1 MTHSFLVRAR
11 HLMRR
16 PSSLLLAAAVAL
28 GLAGPAAAWPSGP
41 VGAAPSLSA
50 MLPHPIL
57 FVTQVPIA
65 ADFTT
70 IGSTF
75 GNQQASL
82 DAAGRGGDL
91 YIRYPD
97 GSLKN
102 LTAAAGFGATGLLT
116 GTKGIGVRDPSVY
129 WDGTKAVF
137 SMVVG
142 APNQVN
148 DDQHAYFW
156 QLYEITGLGPLETPV
171 ITKVPHQPANFNNI
185 SPTYGSDDR
194 IIFTS
199 DRPRNG
205 QPQLY
210 PQRDEYELQPTTTGV
225 WSLDTATGDLRLLN
239 QAPSGDF
246 TPIVDS
252 FGRVIFTQWDHLQ
265 RDQEADADANAGTPG
280 QNCYYGNPVG
290 QLPFGTFNYSDES
303 ASATYVLTD
312 RTEVF
317 PEPRG
322 CRGDLLN
329 GTNLY
334 GHTFNQFFPWQIN
347 QDGTSGE
354 TLNHIGRHE
363 LAGYIPASIKNDPNI
378 DDYYGQVA
386 RFNPNAVANLLQI
399 KEDPLHPGTYY
410 AVDAP
415 EFTTHGSGQVISL
428 TAPPGLSA
436 DHIAVSYVT
445 TRTSATGHYREALPL
460 SDGTLIA
467 VHTVQTDTAGGSGFN
482 SNYAFRLKVLTKGVD
497 GFWSAGTA
505 LTSGISKTFSY
516 WDPYGLVSYSGI
528 MWELNPVEVRARARP
543 ASLSSNL
550 PAPEQQIFGQA
561 NVYPADLQLYMRQNN
576 LALIVSRNVT
586 TRDDADRQQPF
597 NLHVFG
603 SSTVTTGTTGTIY
616 DVAALQLFQA
626 DQLRGF
632 TGGYGSSTPRPGRRV
647 LAEPL
652 HDPTAT
658 LANLPDAGPNFSV
671 VVAADGSVAAFVPA
685 NRAMTWQ
692 LLSPTGVPVV
702 RERYWVTFQP
712 GEVRVCTSCHGLND
726 YNQAHQTAPTNP
738 PQALLQLLA
747 HWKLQSTFTQHAFLP
762 AVLH

>member
-1 MTHSFLVRAR
+1 
-11 HLMRR
+11 
-16 PSSLLLAAAVAL
+16 
-28 GLAGPAAAWPSGP
+28 
-41 VGAAPSLSA
+41 
-50 MLPHPIL
+50 
-57 FVTQVPIA
+57 VPIA
-65 ADFTT
+65 GDFTT
-70 IGSTF
+70 IGSSF

-82 DAAGRGGDL
+82 SSAGRGGDL
-91 YIRYPD
+91 WIRYPD

-102 LTAAAGFGATGLLT
+102 LTLAAGFGASGFLT
-116 GTKGIGVRDPSVY
+116 GTKGIDVRDPAVY
-129 WDGTKAVF
+129 WDGTKAIF

-142 APNQVN
+142 APS
-148 DDQHAYFW
+148 AIYAGGSYFW
-156 QLYEITGLGPLETPV
+156 QLYEISGLGPSDTPV
-171 ITKVPHQPANFNNI
+171 ITKVPHQPASFNNI
-185 SPTYGSDDR
+185 SPIYGSDDR

-210 PQRDEYELQPTTTGV
+210 PQRDEYELQPTVTGV
-225 WSLDTATGDLRLLN
+225 WSLDSATGDLRLLN

-246 TPIVDS
+246 NPIVDS

-265 RDQEADADANAGTPG
+265 RDQEADADANATTPG
-280 QNCYYGNPVG
+280 QNCYYGNPPG

-303 ASATYVLTD
+303 ASASYVLTD

-322 CRGDLLN
+322 CRGDLLT
-329 GTNLY
+329 GTNLV
-334 GHTFNQFFPWQIN
+334 GHTFNQFFPWSLN
-347 QDGTSGE
+347 QDGTSVE

-363 LAGYIPASIKNDPNI
+363 LAGYIPASIKFDPNVY
-378 DDYYGQVA
+378 DYYGQVA
-386 RFNPNAVANLLQI
+386 RFNPHAIGNMLQI

-410 AVDAP
+410 GVDAP
-415 EFTTHGSGQVISL
+415 EFTTHGSGSVISL
-428 TAPPGLSA
+428 TAPLGLSA

-445 TRTSATGHYREALPL
+445 TRTSATGHYREAVPL

-467 VHTVQTDTAGGSGFN
+467 VHTAQTNTATGSGFN
-482 SNYAFRLKVLTKGVD
+482 SNYDFHLQVLTKGGD
-497 GFWSAGTA
+497 GFWSAGA
-505 LTSGISKTFSY
+505 SLTGGISKTFSY
-516 WDPYGLVSYSGI
+516 WDPNALISYSGL
-528 MWELNPVEVRARARP
+528 MWELNPVEVRARIRP
-543 ASLSSNL
+543 PHNSGTLAG
-550 PAPEQQIFGQA
+550 PEQQIFTQA
-561 NVYPADLQLYMRQNN
+561 NVYLGDLQAYLKQNN

-586 TRDDADRQQPF
+586 TRDDADHQQPF

-632 TGGYGSSTPRPGRRV
+632 TGGYNSTTPNAGRRV
-647 LAEPL
+647 LAEPM
-652 HDPTAT
+652 HDTGAL
-658 LANLPDAGPNFSV
+658 LANLPNAGPNFSV
-671 VVAADGSVAAFVPA
+671 QIAADGSMAAFVPA

-692 LLSPTGVPVV
+692 LVSPTGEPVV

-726 YNQAHQTAPTNP
+726 YDQAHQLAPNNP

-747 HWKLQSTFTQHAFLP
+747 HYQVLGTLTQHVFLP
-762 AVLH
+762 SVAH

>member
-1 MTHSFLVRAR
+1 MTPSFFGLA
-11 HLMRR
+11 HHMLR
-16 PSSLLLAAAVAL
+16 PSSLVLAAAVAL
-28 GLAGPAAAWPSGP
+28 GLAGPAVWPSGP
-41 VGAAPSLSA
+41 VGAAPA
-50 MLPHPIL
+50 LPGTLPYPIL

-65 ADFTT
+65 EDFTT

-102 LTAAAGFGATGLLT
+102 LTQAAGFGGTGILT

-142 APNQVN
+142 APTRLYEVQT
-148 DDQHAYFW
+148 YFW
-156 QLYEITGLGPLETPV
+156 QMYEITGLGQGDQPV
-171 ITKVPHQPANFNNI
+171 ITKVPHQPANGNNI
-185 SPTYGSDDR
+185 SPTYGSDGQ

-205 QPQLY
+205 QAQLY
-210 PQRDEYELQPTTTGV
+210 PQRDEYELAPTNTGV
-225 WSLDTATGDLRLLN
+225 WSLDPGTGELRLLN

-265 RDQEADADANAGTPG
+265 RDQEADDDSGVFLPHNNCYAGGTPAS
-280 QNCYYGNPVG
+280 
-290 QLPFGTFNYSDES
+290 LPYGTFNYSDES
-303 ASATYVLTD
+303 ASATVVLTD

-322 CRGDLLN
+322 CRNDLLN

-386 RFNPNAVANLLQI
+386 RFNPNPIGNLLQI

-445 TRTSATGHYREALPL
+445 TRTTATGHYREALPL

-467 VHTVQTDTAGGSGFN
+467 VHTVQTDTASGAGFS
-482 SNYAFRLKVLTKGVD
+482 SNYAFRLKLLTQGVD
-497 GFWSAGTA
+497 GFWSADTP
-505 LTSGISKTFSY
+505 LTGGISKTFSY
-516 WDPYGLVSYSGI
+516 WSPDVLLTYSGN
-528 MWELNPVEVRARARP
+528 MWELNPVEVRARTKPTAP
-543 ASLSSNL
+543 ATSLPS
-550 PAPEQQIFGQA
+550 PEQQIFSQA
-561 NVYPADLQLYMRQNN
+561 NVFPADLQLYMRQNN

-632 TGGYGSSTPRPGRRV
+632 TGGYNNFTPRPGRRV

-652 HDPTAT
+652 HDAAAT

-692 LLSPTGVPVV
+692 LVSPTGVPVV
-702 RERYWVTFQP
+702 RERYWITFQP

-726 YNQAHQTAPTNP
+726 YNQAHQTTPTNP
-738 PQALLQLLA
+738 PQALLPLLA
-747 HWKLQSTFTQHAFLP
+747 HWKLQGTLTQHAFLP
-762 AVLH
+762 AVSH

>member
-1 MTHSFLVRAR
+1 M
-11 HLMRR
+11 
-16 PSSLLLAAAVAL
+16 LLAAAMAL
-28 GLAGPAAAWPSGP
+28 GLTGPAAWPASP
-41 VGAAPSLSA
+41 VGAAPA
-50 MLPHPIL
+50 MPAALPYPVL
-57 FVTQVPIA
+57 FITQVPIA

-75 GNQQASL
+75 GNQQATL
-82 DAAGRGGDL
+82 GAAGRGGDL
-91 YIRYPD
+91 WIRYPD
-97 GSLKN
+97 GTLKN
-102 LTAAAGFGATGLLT
+102 LTAAAGWGGTGLLT
-116 GTKGIGVRDPSVY
+116 GTKGIGVRDPAVY

-142 APNQVN
+142 APTQVN
-148 DDQHAYFW
+148 DASGNYFW
-156 QLYEITGLGPLETPV
+156 QLYEITGLGLSDAPV
-171 ITKVPHQPANFNNI
+171 ITKVPHQPASFNNI
-185 SPTYGSDDR
+185 SPAYGSDDR

-210 PQRDEYELQPTTTGV
+210 PQRDEYELQPTVTGV
-225 WSLDTATGDLRLLN
+225 WSLDPATGDLKLLN

-246 TPIVDS
+246 TPMVDS

-290 QLPFGTFNYSDES
+290 QLPFGTFNYSNET

-334 GHTFNQFFPWQIN
+334 GHTFNQFFPWQAS
-347 QDGTSGE
+347 QDGTGLE

-363 LAGYIPASIKNDPNI
+363 LTAYIPASIKGDPNI

-386 RFNPNAVANLLQI
+386 RFNPNPVGNLLQI

-415 EFTTHGSGQVISL
+415 EFTSHGSGTVISL

-445 TRTSATGHYREALPL
+445 TRTTNTGHYREALPL
-460 SDGTLIA
+460 ADGTLIA
-467 VHTVQTDTAGGSGFN
+467 VHTVQTDTATGTGFN
-482 SNYAFRLKVLTKGVD
+482 SNYAFRLKLLTKGGD
-497 GFWSAGTA
+497 GFWAAGTP

-516 WDPYGLVSYSGI
+516 YDPYTLLSFSGI
-528 MWELNPVEVRARARP
+528 MWELNPVEVRARTRP
-543 ASLSSNL
+543 TIVSPSL
-550 PAPEQQIFGQA
+550 PGPEQQMFSQA
-561 NVYPADLQLYMRQNN
+561 HVLQSDFQLYLRQNN

-603 SSTVTTGTTGTIY
+603 SSTVTTATTGTVY

-626 DQLRGF
+626 DQIRGF
-632 TGGYGSSTPRPGRRV
+632 TGGYNNFTPRPGRRV

-652 HDPTAT
+652 HESAAL
-658 LANLPDAGPNFSV
+658 LANLPTAGPNFSV

-692 LLSPTGVPVV
+692 LVSPTGEPVV

-726 YNQAHQTAPTNP
+726 FDQAHQLTPTNP
-738 PQALLQLLA
+738 PQALLQLLN
-747 HWKLQSTFTQHAFLP
+747 HWQVLSTETEHVFMP
-762 AVLH
+762 ALLH